1 MVTTTSQPSLNQ
13 IRTVSSF
20 AIRPVVIIIPIRV
33 NATNITFS
41 RDSPHMLL
49 PLVSTMMME
58 YVNSHLEGTGI
69 NSSSVSSVVLTK
81 TIRIF
86 DANRGGY
93 GPTNR
98 WDSVQT
104 ITKLIQMLPTLLRLQ
119 SGPI

>member
-13 IRTVSSF
+13 IRTVSLF
-20 AIRPVVIIIPIRV
+20 AIRPVVIIPIRV
-33 NATNITFS
+33 NATKITFS
-41 RDSPHMLL
+41 RDSSRMTL

-69 NSSSVSSVVLTK
+69 NSSSVSSVVLMK

-86 DANRGGY
+86 DANRGGSY
-93 GPTNR
+93 TNR